1 MMCVKLAYN
10 PFNVFKTDSRSISKE
25 VNTLSD
31 RICSSNVGI
40 LSLFCVFKI
49 LLSHF
54 LIALLELQEKTGNS
68 LEDNATFIPLNIVK
82 YDIFRHKTKFYKFG
96 FTPL

>member
-31 RICSSNVGI
+31 HICSSNVGI

-54 LIALLELQEKTGNS
+54 LIALLELQEKTV
-68 LEDNATFIPLNIVK
+68 EDNATFILLNIVK